1 MSFHVLVTPRSFAQW
16 DDSPQILLEKS
27 GFTVERNPL
36 QRPLTEDELVERAQ
50 NADGLIVGIDPV
62 SRRVIASARRLR
74 VISKYG
80 VGVDNIDL
88 AAATRRGIVVTFTPG
103 ANTEAVADL
112 TFGMLIAA
120 ARRIAEADRA
130 VKEGR
135 WERFMGVDIWG
146 RTLGIIGAGQIG
158 KAVARRAQGFNMKV
172 IAFDVRTD
180 REWAA
185 DAGVEYTGL
194 EELMTRS
201 DFIAIHLALTDATR
215 GLIGRDLIGLMK
227 QTAVLVNT
235 ARGGIIDEE
244 ALTKA
249 LNEGKIF
256 GAALDVFS
264 EEPVRNERLLA
275 AQGLVATPHIGAY
288 SRGALGM
295 MGLIAAENLIAVFNG
310 LKPEHVIN
318 PEAYNNLR
326 EGER

>member
-16 DDSPQILLEKS
+16 DNSPLVFLKNS

-36 QRPLTEDELVERAQ
+36 QRPLTEDELVESAQ
-50 NADGLIVGIDPV
+50 SADGLIVGIDPV
-62 SRRVIASARRLR
+62 SKKVIESARRLR

-88 AAATRRGIVVTFTPG
+88 AAATERGIVVTSTPG

-112 TFGMLIAA
+112 TFGLIIAA
-120 ARRIAEADRA
+120 SRRIAEADLC
-130 VKEGR
+130 VKAGR

-158 KAVARRAQGFNMKV
+158 RAVARRARGFDMKV

-185 DAGVEYTGL
+185 FAGVEYTDL

-201 DFIAIHLALTDATR
+201 DFIAIHIALTDATR
-215 GLIGRDLIGLMK
+215 GLIGKDLLGLMK

-235 ARGGIIDEE
+235 ARGGIIDEK
-244 ALTKA
+244 ALTEA

-264 EEPVRNERLLA
+264 EEPVRDERLLKA
-275 AQGLVATPHIGAY
+275 RGLIATPHIGAY
-288 SRGALGM
+288 SRGALNM
-295 MGLIAAENLIAVFNG
+295 MGLMAVENLLAVFKG
-310 LKPEHVIN
+310 LKPEHVVN
-318 PEAYNNLR
+318 PEAYNNEIR
-326 EGER
+326 R